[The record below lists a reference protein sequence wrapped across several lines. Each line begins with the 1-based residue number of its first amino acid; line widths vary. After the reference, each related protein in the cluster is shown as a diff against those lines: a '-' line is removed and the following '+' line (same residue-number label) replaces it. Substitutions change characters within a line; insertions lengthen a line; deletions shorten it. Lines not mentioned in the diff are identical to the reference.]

1 MKKIYLLFI
10 VCGLFLVSCGGSGS
24 STKRSASMCDCVKE
38 AGLDGL
44 DMNTAEEK
52 AEKTDEKTRKKLAQ
66 CMANVLEDMEKD
78 MKGMKNKEQKSK
90 YTRELMKGLIDSE
103 CADKFFEN
111 LPYDDVESM
120 FPLAIQALKSG
131 EATSFSPFGIGVGSD
146 NSYSS
151 EYDGTNECGE
161 YTVVE
166 YYSDEEGLMEED
178 CFGPGC
184 DCR

>member
-1 MKKIYLLFI
+1 MKKIYLALLMF
-10 VCGLFLVSCGGSGS
+10 GLFLTSCGGGGS

-52 AEKTDEKTRKKLAQ
+52 AEKTDEKTRKKLAE

-111 LPYDDVESM
+111 LPYDDAEAM

-131 EATSFSPFGIGVGSD
+131 ETTSLFPFGVGSD
-146 NSYSS
+146 DSYS
-151 EYDGTNECGE
+151 EYGGSNECGE

-166 YYSDEEGLMEED
+166 YYGDKEGIIEED

>member
-1 MKKIYLLFI
+1 MKKIYLALLMF
-10 VCGLFLVSCGGSGS
+10 GLFLTSCGGDGS

-52 AEKTDEKTRKKLAQ
+52 AEKIDDKTRKKLAE

-78 MKGMKNKEQKSK
+78 MKGMKNKEEKSK

-111 LPYDDVESM
+111 LPYDDAEAM

-131 EATSFSPFGIGVGSD
+131 EATNSLLPIGDESEM
-146 NSYSS
+146 SYDVS
-151 EYDGTNECGE
+151 EPYEF
-161 YTVVE
+161 
-166 YYSDEEGLMEED
+166 EED
-178 CFGPGC
+178 YDDDYYGDKDYLEEEIEGIDFN
-184 DCR
+184 

>member
-1 MKKIYLLFI
+1 MKKIYLALLMF
-10 VCGLFLVSCGGSGS
+10 GLFLTSCGGSGS
-24 STKRSASMCDCVKE
+24 STKRSASMCDCLKE
-38 AGLDGL
+38 AGLEGL
-44 DMNTAEEK
+44 DMNTAEEQ
-52 AEKTDEKTRKKLAQ
+52 AEKTDDKTRKKLAE

-111 LPYDDVESM
+111 LPYDDAEAM

-131 EATSFSPFGIGVGSD
+131 EATSLFPFGVGFD
-146 NSYSS
+146 DSYSELS
-151 EYDGTNECGE
+151 GSNECGE

-166 YYSDEEGLMEED
+166 YYGDKDGIQED